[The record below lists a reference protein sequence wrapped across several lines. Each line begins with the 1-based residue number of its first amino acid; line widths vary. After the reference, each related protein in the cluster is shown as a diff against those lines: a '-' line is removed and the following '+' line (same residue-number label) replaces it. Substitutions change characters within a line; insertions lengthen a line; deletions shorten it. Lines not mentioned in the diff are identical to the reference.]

1 MRSPYEIIKKPLVSE
16 KNQVL
21 KELSNQVVFEVA
33 SDANK
38 IEIRRAVEDLFKV
51 RVEKVRTLIVRGK
64 DRRVGRRM
72 GRQSNWK
79 KAVVTLRQGENIELF
94 EGV

>member
-1 MRSPYEIIKKPLVSE
+1 MRSAYDIVKKPLVSE
-16 KNQVL
+16 KNQLL
-21 KELSNQVVFEVA
+21 KELANQVVFEVA
-33 SDANK
+33 ATANK
-38 IEIRRAVEDLFKV
+38 IEIRRAVEEIFKV
-51 RVEKVRTLIVRGK
+51 RVQKVRTSIVRGK

-79 KAVVTLRQGENIELF
+79 KAVVTLRPGENIELF